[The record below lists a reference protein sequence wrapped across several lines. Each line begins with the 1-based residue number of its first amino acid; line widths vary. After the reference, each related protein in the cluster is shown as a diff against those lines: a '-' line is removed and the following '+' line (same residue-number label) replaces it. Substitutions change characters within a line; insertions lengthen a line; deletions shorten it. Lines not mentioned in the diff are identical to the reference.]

1 MSAAGGHTRSLRWLG
16 PVVAW
21 AAMMGALVVIVLIAV
36 GSEGAVRFYGA
47 LALSAVMLT
56 TLAFGLAG
64 IGRESALVRLVGCT
78 AFLFIA
84 LMFVL
89 SFNDLLTRL
98 R

>member
-1 MSAAGGHTRSLRWLG
+1 MSDAGRDTRSFRWLG
-16 PVVAW
+16 PAIAW
-21 AAMMGALVVIVLIAV
+21 AAMMGALVLIVLV
-36 GSEGAVRFYGA
+36 GANGAGALQFYGA
-47 LALSAVMLT
+47 LALSAVMLV
-56 TLAFGLAG
+56 TLAFGLVE
-64 IGRESALVRLVGCT
+64 IGRESALVRLVGCS